1 MGLPSA
7 SSVPSA
13 RPREAELE
21 TRNQLGADG
30 LFGRLDQEGIEGE
43 GRRHRGLLE
52 LFLGEAEPRSSWGTR
67 GQRRRRVG
75 IAAPEVLHPT
85 PPVGRWPGLPPDARA
100 LGLQHLHT
108 CLIPPPA
115 SAAQPTGL
123 SPGPPPWEALPGT
136 PVPDPAAAP
145 PSRDRHWT
153 RVFVELVVTHLRS
166 SCFSCFCSVFP
177 MRARRPV
184 FPAPRWV
191 PSTLR
196 HASC

>member
-52 LFLGEAEPRSSWGTR
+52 LFLGEAEPRSSWGTH

-85 PPVGRWPGLPPDARA
+85 PPVGRWPGLPQTPR
-100 LGLQHLHT
+100 HLASNT
-108 CLIPPPA
+108 YTPA
-115 SAAQPTGL
+115 SSHRQRLLPSPQASARGPRPGRLCLAPQCLTLQQLPRHGIATGL
-123 SPGPPPWEALPGT
+123 VSL
-136 PVPDPAAAP
+136 
-145 PSRDRHWT
+145 
-153 RVFVELVVTHLRS
+153 
-166 SCFSCFCSVFP
+166 
-177 MRARRPV
+177 
-184 FPAPRWV
+184 
-191 PSTLR
+191 
-196 HASC
+196 